1 MAQLRKPIE
10 REPAEGLLG
19 RVARPVAKPAPAP
32 PPSVPQFDPAA
43 LAGLMAKYAPAAPA
57 PAAMASPPPAVAPLA
72 AAPAAAMPSIQD
84 YLAQKQDAFKPV
96 ETGYTGNGLGMQKT
110 YSTYDSAADIAEYKR
125 MYGAQAN
132 PWEIA
137 VAETPGKQ
145 GWSGSG
151 LGGQTTYTPYTVQ
164 ELQDAYLRGEG
175 SIKASDAYSAA
186 LDPSYKTRLNL
197 RDQLL
202 AQGSQYQVNY
212 KGKAQNATGNAA
224 EMARLLA
231 EGGITD
237 LSQLK
242 VVDGKLVNSATGK
255 AFENKYTGREG
266 RFGYSALG
274 DGQTDYKF
282 QADANGNPVFYPQ
295 WRSSSSIPSWVQP
308 VLTVASIIPSPI
320 QPFAA
325 AANGTISLANGKPL
339 QAALSF
345 AGAANSAGLFDG
357 VGAAP
362 TGGSVPDAPGGLDSV
377 SGYNAN
383 GFGGLPKPI
392 IGSELAGG
400 ASMIPGIDTNA
411 FTGGLNTVAA
421 GSGLTSLGGPPDMTP
436 VGKPGLLEAPALPE
450 VAPPQSLLETPPMVE
465 PIVEPTIPKPV
476 SNDPFKD
483 VSGYNPDGFGGTPK
497 PIIASETPGL
507 SQIPGMNPD
516 AFAPGYGGLLPG
528 NGVTSPGAP
537 MDQNLYQQAV
547 AKGKEL
553 LAAGKDNEFYQ
564 WMTDPANA
572 LYVKAAMAGGGA
584 LLSSVGSSS
593 SGGSSYKDDGY
604 RPTISRGGFQ
614 ASIPATGTA
623 PGGPGMAPGGFGSGI
638 SLPSTGQA
646 NDGLW
651 RYAGNR
657 SQGGFMPSLA
667 TATPRPQA
675 SLISPPYT
683 APQTGLISP
692 PAVANYDPRPTG
704 PLPTNVPP
712 MQYGYDDPVRN
723 QQNLTPAQQRLLQN
737 ATGLLGTSA
746 PRGFF

>member
-10 REPAEGLLG
+10 REPAAGLLG
-19 RVARPVAKPAPAP
+19 RVTRPVAKPVAAP
-32 PPSVPQFDPAA
+32 PVA
-43 LAGLMAKYAPAAPA
+43 
-57 PAAMASPPPAVAPLA
+57 PPPAVAAPA
-72 AAPAAAMPSIQD
+72 VAAPANIPSMTD
-84 YLAQKQDAFKPV
+84 YIAKRLAEAPEYIEDELGNTVFDYSRGDAKFAQEWADTYRPDLRQQGFLINSPWGVEENFGGVTKDRSDIGERWTQFATLNPDGTIGEVRDPQYQKKSAGIKGFIKPV
-96 ETGYTGNGLGMQKT
+96 L
-110 YSTYDSAADIAEYKR
+110 
-125 MYGAQAN
+125 
-132 PWEIA
+132 A
-137 VAETPGKQ
+137 VA
-145 GWSGSG
+145 S
-151 LGGQTTYTPYTVQ
+151 V
-164 ELQDAYLRGEG
+164 
-175 SIKASDAYSAA
+175 
-186 LDPSYKTRLNL
+186 
-197 RDQLL
+197 
-202 AQGSQYQVNY
+202 
-212 KGKAQNATGNAA
+212 
-224 EMARLLA
+224 
-231 EGGITD
+231 
-237 LSQLK
+237 
-242 VVDGKLVNSATGK
+242 
-255 AFENKYTGREG
+255 
-266 RFGYSALG
+266 
-274 DGQTDYKF
+274 
-282 QADANGNPVFYPQ
+282 
-295 WRSSSSIPSWVQP
+295 
-308 VLTVASIIPSPI
+308 IPSPF
-320 QPFAA
+320 QPFAQMANA
-325 AANGTISLANGKPL
+325 ALAASEGKPL
-339 QAALSF
+339 NAALSLY
-345 AGAANSAGLFDG
+345 GAANSTGFLDG
-357 VGAAP
+357 ISAPP
-362 TGGSVPDAPGGLDSV
+362 TGGVDNYDLQGNFDLNPSYVPPNSVAAPGGLDSV
-377 SGYNAN
+377 SGYNPN

-436 VGKPGLLEAPALPE
+436 VGKPGLLEVPALPE
-450 VAPPQSLLETPPMVE
+450 VAPPQSLLEAPP

-497 PIIASETPGL
+497 PIIASEAPGL

-614 ASIPATGTA
+614 ASIPATGAA

-638 SLPSTGQA
+638 SLPTTGQA

-657 SQGGFMPSLA
+657 P
-667 TATPRPQA
+667 A

-683 APQTGLISP
+683 APPTGLISP
-692 PAVANYDPRPTG
+692 PAVANYNPRPTG

-712 MQYGYDDPVRN
+712 MQYGYDDPVGNR
-723 QQNLTPAQQRLLQN
+723 QNLTPAQQRLLQN
-737 ATGLLGTSA
+737 ATGLLGTPA